1 MISTHTY
8 SHEWIQEIQAGLG
21 KKTDTKLLE
30 KVIYALSLL
39 ERLQFNGLDL
49 VFKGGTSLLLTM
61 KQPVRFSIDIDII
74 TQATPEIIE
83 QVLSSIV
90 TEGLFSRWEA
100 DKNRRHSADAPFLH
114 YKVYY
119 KSSVDNHFGE
129 EPVLLDIMTTVSPYP
144 KVNDQPIQHD
154 WLHQEGEPLN
164 VKVPAFECILG
175 DKLTAFAPTT
185 TGILYTKQR
194 PVEIMKQLHDIGL
207 LFDIAADLELI
218 RQSYLQV
225 VKEELNYRKL
235 ELLPADVL
243 RDTFDTCLVL
253 TSRNSAHTG
262 YQQLQ
267 TGLNNI
273 TNFIITRFRI
283 EEAITAAAKTAYLCG
298 LLNKEV
304 AGIPERFQ
312 SPEQVRDIFISHV
325 DYQWL
330 NKQKK
335 TNPEA
340 FFYWEKAI
348 ALKTG

>member
-8 SHEWIQEIQAGLG
+8 SKEWLREIQSGLG
-21 KKTDTKLLE
+21 RRTDAKLLE
-30 KVIYALSLL
+30 KVVYALSLL
-39 ERLQFNGLDL
+39 EQLQLNGLDL
-49 VFKGGTSLLLTM
+49 VFKGGTSLLLTTR
-61 KQPVRFSIDIDII
+61 QPVRFSIDIDII
-74 TQATPEIIE
+74 TQATPEVIE

-90 TEGLFSRWEA
+90 AEGLFRRWEA

-119 KSSVDNHFGE
+119 KSSLDSHFGE
-129 EPVLLDIMTTVSPYP
+129 EPILLDIMTTVSPYP
-144 KVNDQPIQHD
+144 KVNDHPIQHD

-175 DKLTAFAPTT
+175 DKLTAFAPKT
-185 TGILYTKQR
+185 TGILYAKQR
-194 PVEIMKQLHDIGL
+194 PVEIIKQLHDIGL
-207 LFDIAADLELI
+207 LFDVAADLELI

-225 VKEELNYRKL
+225 VNAELNYRKL

-243 RDTFDTCLVL
+243 GDTFDTCLVL
-253 TSRNSAHTG
+253 TSRNPSHTE

-304 AGIPERFQ
+304 TGKPERFQ
-312 SPEQVRDIFISHV
+312 SPGQIRDILISHA

-340 FFYWEKAI
+340 FFYWDKAVS
-348 ALKTG
+348 LKTG